1 LNHYSQ
7 NLKEFQ
13 VLAVF
18 IEDKGSP
25 DMIQIIKADG
35 GKGTFLTEDN
45 IKTLKKSQVAPK
57 ITYSKLISGNRME
70 IYRFDKSVPENEGDD
85 KKD

>member
-1 LNHYSQ
+1 
-7 NLKEFQ
+7 
-13 VLAVF
+13 LAVF
-18 IEDKGSP
+18 IEEGGLPDK
-25 DMIQIIKADG
+25 IQIIKADEG
-35 GKGTFLTEDN
+35 RKTFVTEDN

-70 IYRFDKSVPENEGDD
+70 IYRFDTSVPENEGDD